1 MNSKTMFSFPSISPI
16 LAAIFLILPPSEA
29 QLSTTFYST
38 TCPNLTN
45 IVVDQLTQALQSDP
59 RIGAS
64 LLRLHFHDCFVQG
77 CDASVLLDSSSTVQS
92 EKTSGPNVNSTR
104 GFEIV
109 DQIKAAVE
117 KSCKDTVSCADILAL
132 AAESAVQLAGG
143 PSWNVSLGRRDSL
156 SANQALANTS
166 IPTPFESIVNITTKF
181 TNLGLDVTDVVA
193 LSGAHT
199 FGRARCRLITNRL
212 YNFSGTGSADP
223 TLDATYLATLSQTC
237 PQSGSGFNVANLDQA
252 TADVF
257 DNKYFSNLQANKG
270 LLQSDQEL
278 FSNSSAQIVGLVSQF
293 SSNQSAFFD
302 AFVASMIKMA
312 NISVLTGTSGEVRK
326 NCRVVNGS

>member
-1 MNSKTMFSFPSISPI
+1 MFSFPSISPI
-16 LAAIFLILPPSEA
+16 LAAIFLILPLSEA
-29 QLSTTFYST
+29 QLSPTFYNT

-45 IVVDQLTQALQSDP
+45 IVIDQINQTLQSNP

-77 CDASVLLDSSSTVQS
+77 CDASILLDSSSTIQS
-92 EKTSGPNVNSTR
+92 EKNAAPNGNSTL

-109 DQIKAAVE
+109 DKIKAAVE
-117 KSCKDTVSCADILAL
+117 MACNNTVSCADILAL
-132 AAESAVQLAGG
+132 SAQSSVQLAGG

-156 SANQALANTS
+156 SANQTLANIS
-166 IPTPFESIVNITTKF
+166 IPSPFESIKNITTKF
-181 TNLGLDVTDVVA
+181 TNLGLNVTDVVS

-199 FGRARCRLITNRL
+199 FGRAQCKLITNRL
-212 YNFSGTGSADP
+212 YNFSGTDNPDP
-223 TLDATYLATLSQTC
+223 TLNATYLATLNQSC
-237 PQSGSGFNVANLDQA
+237 PKSGSGFNVVNLDPT
-252 TADVF
+252 TANVF

-278 FSNSSAQIVGLVSQF
+278 FSNSSAQIVGIVSQF
-293 SSNQSAFFD
+293 SSGQKAFFD

-326 NCRVVNGS
+326 NCRVVNGG